1 MRFATK
7 AIRVGQ
13 DPDTAYQAAV
23 NPIYQSSTF
32 VWNSLNESDIPPID
46 YTRCANPNRSILQ
59 ELIASLENGKY
70 CTCFASGMAAIA
82 SAISTLKQG
91 DDFLMASDIYGGTHR
106 LMYKQMSQY
115 GITTTEFDAS
125 DPSSIARV
133 AKPNSKMLI
142 FETPTNPT
150 LRVSDIAAIV
160 AEAKKLGIVTILDNT
175 FASPYLQNGLDLGVD
190 IVIHSTTKYIAG
202 HSDIVGGALI
212 TNDPVIANNVH
223 EYVKIVG
230 NQPSP
235 FDCWL
240 TVRGAKTLEL
250 RMQKHCSNALAIAQ
264 YLEKHPKIAKVYY
277 PGLESSPDHA
287 IAKKQMRAFG
297 GMLSID
303 IKGTI
308 QDAKTVAESV
318 KVFLLAESLGGVE
331 SLVAYPP
338 LMSHAVM
345 SEEERLK
352 IGIPPTMLRL
362 SIGIEDPAD
371 LIEDLEQ
378 ALAKIPLRETAN
390 V

>member
-13 DPDTAYQAAV
+13 DPDAAYKAAV

-32 VWNSLNESDIPPID
+32 VWNSLDEADIPPID

-59 ELIASLENGKY
+59 ELIASLENGQF

-106 LMYKQMSQY
+106 LMYRQMSQY

-133 AKPNSKMLI
+133 AKPSSKMLI

-150 LRVSDIAAIV
+150 LRVADIAAIV
-160 AEAKKLGIVTILDNT
+160 AEAKKLGITTILDNT
-175 FASPYLQNGLDLGVD
+175 FASPFLQNGLDLGVD

-264 YLEKHPKIAKVYY
+264 YLEKHPKVAKVYY

-287 IAKKQMRAFG
+287 IAKKQMKAFG

-303 IKGTI
+303 IKGTV